1 MSTVVLLALL
11 AALSFAFASLLALA
25 YYLIYVY
32 ESPWDKLQ
40 RRRRG

>member
-11 AALSFAFASLLALA
+11 AVWCVAFAGLLALA

-40 RRRRG
+40 RRRHG